1 MPTIQVSQT
10 YHGDIAPNGSSP
22 AELGATWYDI
32 VAGVLKI
39 LTSKT
44 PYTWISVGGGGG
56 GGETN
61 TASNVGIAGVGVFKQ
76 KAGVNLEFKKV
87 NAGSSKA
94 TITDDT
100 VNNEVDIDIVEG
112 NINHSNISGIGTKTH
127 AVIDTHL
134 DSISNPH
141 SVTKGQVGL
150 GNADNTADL
159 NKPISTNTQTALDG
173 KAATTHNQD
182 ASTINAGTFD
192 GDRLPSI
199 SDTKKGGVPATGAPT
214 GLYLKDDGSW
224 AMPAGGGE
232 AENIVRITADV
243 TNNTTTFA
251 NVTGLSFA
259 VAANK
264 DYLFEAFII
273 FQSTATATGIGFGVN
288 GPASPVALALETHIP
303 ISLVATT
310 HGSARAYDIGTAS
323 AGVDTANANLLAKVE
338 GIFRNGANA
347 GNLIIRF
354 KAETAATVKVM
365 TGSILRWRLLN

>member
-22 AELGATWYDI
+22 AELGATWYDT
-32 VAGVLKI
+32 VASALKT

-44 PYTWISVGGGGG
+44 PYTWASVGGGG